1 MQILS
6 YLRPR
11 YSLRALLVLMTALAC
26 FLWYHINWIQQRRAA
41 IEDHLVFSIMFDGV
55 EEQAAPGLLW
65 MFGEKGHHQLMVNGL
80 DDGPEV
86 NCMRAIFPEA
96 TCSGREEQSSSPQ
109 ATEQLL
115 ENLFQPPR

>member
-55 EEQAAPGLLW
+55 GEQAAPGLLW
-65 MFGEKGHHQLMVNGL
+65 MFGEKGHHQLVVIGL

-86 NCMRAIFPEA
+86 NRMRAIFPEA
-96 TCSGREEQSSSPQ
+96 TCSGRAEPSSSPQ

-115 ENLFQPPR
+115 ENLFPPAR